1 MVRNV
6 TTRIMAR
13 AVVIQLVATIRNALL
28 VVAIAVQVSSV
39 TDLSSLTIFVGIA
52 AAKVLRASMTTDWVR
67 PWTVV
72 VCGTT

>member
-1 MVRNV
+1 MVRHVANLIV
-6 TTRIMAR
+6 AR
-13 AVVIQLVATIRNALL
+13 TVFVSLKATIGNALL
-28 VVAIAVQVSSV
+28 VVAIAVQVSGV

-52 AAKVLRASMTTDWVR
+52 SAKVLRASMTTDWVR

>member
-6 TTRIMAR
+6 TKRIMAR
-13 AVVIQLVATIRNALL
+13 AVVIQLVATIWNALL
-28 VVAIAVQVSSV
+28 VVAIAIQVSSA

-52 AAKVLRASMTTDWVR
+52 SAKVLRASMTTDWVR

>member
-1 MVRNV
+1 MVRHVANLIV
-6 TTRIMAR
+6 AR
-13 AVVIQLVATIRNALL
+13 TVFVSLKATVRNALL

-52 AAKVLRASMTTDWVR
+52 SAKVLRASMTTDWVR

-72 VCGTT
+72 ICGTT

>member
-1 MVRNV
+1 MVRHVANLV
-6 TTRIMAR
+6 VAR
-13 AVVIQLVATIRNALL
+13 TVFVSLKATVRNALL

-52 AAKVLRASMTTDWVR
+52 SAKVLRASMTTDWVR

>member
-1 MVRNV
+1 MVRHVANLIV
-6 TTRIMAR
+6 AR
-13 AVVIQLVATIRNALL
+13 TVFVSLKATVRNALL

-52 AAKVLRASMTTDWVR
+52 SAKVLRASMTTDWVR

>member
-1 MVRNV
+1 MVRHIANLIV
-6 TTRIMAR
+6 AR
-13 AVVIQLVATIRNALL
+13 TVFVSLKATVWNALL
-28 VVAIAVQVSSV
+28 VVAIAVQVSGV

-52 AAKVLRASMTTDWVR
+52 SAKVLRASMTTDWVR

>member
-1 MVRNV
+1 MVRHIANLIV
-6 TTRIMAR
+6 AR
-13 AVVIQLVATIRNALL
+13 TVFVSLKATVRNALL

-39 TDLSSLTIFVGIA
+39 TDLSSLTIFVGVA
-52 AAKVLRASMTTDWVR
+52 SAKVLRSSMTTDWVR

>member
-1 MVRNV
+1 MVRHVANLIV
-6 TTRIMAR
+6 AR
-13 AVVIQLVATIRNALL
+13 TVFVSLKATVRNALL
-28 VVAIAVQVSSV
+28 VVAIAVQVSGV

-52 AAKVLRASMTTDWVR
+52 SAKVLRASMTTDWVR

>member
-1 MVRNV
+1 MVRHIANLIV
-6 TTRIMAR
+6 AR
-13 AVVIQLVATIRNALL
+13 TVFVSLKATVRNALL
-28 VVAIAVQVSSV
+28 VVAIAVQVSGV

-52 AAKVLRASMTTDWVR
+52 SAKVLRASMTTDWVR

>member
-1 MVRNV
+1 MVRHIANLIV
-6 TTRIMAR
+6 AR
-13 AVVIQLVATIRNALL
+13 TVFVSLKATIGNALL

-52 AAKVLRASMTTDWVR
+52 SAKVLRASMTTDWVR

>member
-1 MVRNV
+1 MVRHVANLIV
-6 TTRIMAR
+6 AR
-13 AVVIQLVATIRNALL
+13 TVFVSLKATVRNALL

-39 TDLSSLTIFVGIA
+39 TDLSSLTIFVGVA
-52 AAKVLRASMTTDWVR
+52 SAKVLRASMTTDWVR